1 MTERELADN
10 RDSMSLAERVEA
22 RRVLDEAA
30 GVKYGSPSEQ
40 GLKRLA
46 RILGPGLRRISDRSR
61 ISDRKEGDGGRQ
73 R

>member
-22 RRVLDEAA
+22 RRELDEAA
-30 GVKYGSPSEQ
+30 GVEYEVP

-46 RILGPGLRRISDRSR
+46 RIMGPGLRRISDR
-61 ISDRKEGDGGRQ
+61 KEGDDGRQ
-73 R
+73 S

>member
-30 GVKYGSPSEQ
+30 GVKYGSLPEQ

-46 RILGPGLRRISDRSR
+46 RILGPGLRRISDR
-61 ISDRKEGDGGRQ
+61 KEGDDGSQG
-73 R
+73 

>member
-30 GVKYGSPSEQ
+30 GIEYEVP

-46 RILGPGLRRISDRSR
+46 RIMGPGLRRIDNQ
-61 ISDRKEGDGGRQ
+61 K
-73 R
+73 

>member
-30 GVKYGSPSEQ
+30 GVEYEVP

-46 RILGPGLRRISDRSR
+46 RIMGPGLRRIDNQ
-61 ISDRKEGDGGRQ
+61 K
-73 R
+73 

>member
-22 RRVLDEAA
+22 RRELDEAA
-30 GVKYGSPSEQ
+30 GVKYDPLPEQ

-46 RILGPGLRRISDRSR
+46 RILGPGLRRIDNQ
-61 ISDRKEGDGGRQ
+61 K
-73 R
+73 

>member
-1 MTERELADN
+1 MTERELTDH

-30 GVKYGSPSEQ
+30 GVKYGLPSEQ

-46 RILGPGLRRISDRSR
+46 RILGPGLRRIENQ
-61 ISDRKEGDGGRQ
+61 K
-73 R
+73 